1 MKTKRILK
9 IAAACLLL
17 SILHLPI
24 TTAFAQGTAFTYQGQ
39 IQNSGG
45 PVSGTYNLT
54 FTLYTNSLGGPVF
67 AGPVTNNGVVLT
79 NGLFTTVVDF
89 GAGVF
94 TGSSN
99 WLEIAVETNGG
110 PVFATLKPRQQMTP
124 APYAIY
130 AETSGSANT
139 VVGGGTGWGLTGN
152 TGTSYSSDFLGTSD
166 NQALE
171 LRVNNQVA
179 ELLYPFASGYPSVG
193 FGANSGFYLYG
204 QGGSFVGPGG
214 GPYPGNIT
222 YGDFTVIGGGYANK
236 IYALGA
242 NYSVISGG
250 IQNTLNSPY
259 GVIGGGYSNSNSAG
273 YATIPGGANNIVF
286 PAGTYGFAAGDN
298 AAVANT
304 GSFVWSDASGG
315 AFTST
320 SDNQFSARAM
330 GGVRFVTGGAG
341 MTIDGQPVPTGSGWG
356 LTGNAGT
363 SYGTDFLGTSDNQ
376 ALELRVNNQVAELL
390 YPFAS
395 GYPSVGFGANSGFY
409 LYGQGGSFVGPG
421 GGPYPGNIT
430 YGDFTVIGGGYAN
443 KIYALGANYSV
454 ISGGIQNTLNSPYG
468 VIGGGYSNSNS
479 ASYATIPGGAN
490 NIVFPAGTYG
500 FAAGDNATVNN
511 SGSFVWSDASGTTTT
526 STANN
531 SVTFRA
537 SGGYTFY
544 TGTGSGGAQLA
555 AAATSWTAISDRNAK
570 KNFQPVN
577 AVSVLDKLAA
587 IPIEQWNYKWEKDSD
602 VPNIGP
608 MAQDFKQAF
617 YPGRDDKGISTLEFD
632 GVELAAI
639 QGLNQKLEQKETE
652 ITELKARLEKLEQMM
667 IEKNGGEK

>member
-204 QGGSFVGPGG
+204 
-214 GPYPGNIT
+214 
-222 YGDFTVIGGGYANK
+222 
-236 IYALGA
+236 
-242 NYSVISGG
+242 
-250 IQNTLNSPY
+250 
-259 GVIGGGYSNSNSAG
+259 
-273 YATIPGGANNIVF
+273 
-286 PAGTYGFAAGDN
+286 
-298 AAVANT
+298 
-304 GSFVWSDASGG
+304 
-315 AFTST
+315 
-320 SDNQFSARAM
+320 R
-330 GGVRFVTGGAG
+330 GGV
-341 MTIDGQPVPTGSGWG
+341 S
-356 LTGNAGT
+356 
-363 SYGTDFLGTSDNQ
+363 
-376 ALELRVNNQVAELL
+376 
-390 YPFAS
+390 
-395 GYPSVGFGANSGFY
+395 
-409 LYGQGGSFVGPG
+409 
-421 GGPYPGNIT
+421 
-430 YGDFTVIGGGYAN
+430 
-443 KIYALGANYSV
+443 
-454 ISGGIQNTLNSPYG
+454 
-468 VIGGGYSNSNS
+468 S
-479 ASYATIPGGAN
+479 A
-490 NIVFPAGTYG
+490 
-500 FAAGDNATVNN
+500 
-511 SGSFVWSDASGTTTT
+511 
-526 STANN
+526 
-531 SVTFRA
+531 
-537 SGGYTFY
+537 
-544 TGTGSGGAQLA
+544 LA
-555 AAATSWTAISDRNAK
+555 AAPTPATSPTGILPS
-570 KNFQPVN
+570 
-577 AVSVLDKLAA
+577 SAA
-587 IPIEQWNYKWEKDSD
+587 GMPTKSMRSEQTIP
-602 VPNIGP
+602 
-608 MAQDFKQAF
+608 
-617 YPGRDDKGISTLEFD
+617 
-632 GVELAAI
+632 
-639 QGLNQKLEQKETE
+639 
-652 ITELKARLEKLEQMM
+652 
-667 IEKNGGEK
+667 